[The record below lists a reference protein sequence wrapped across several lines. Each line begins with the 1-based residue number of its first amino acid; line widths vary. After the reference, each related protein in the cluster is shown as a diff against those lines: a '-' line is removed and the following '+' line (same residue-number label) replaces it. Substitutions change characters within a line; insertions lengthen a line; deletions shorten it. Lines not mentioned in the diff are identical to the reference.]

1 MLECLNFKLEQEV
14 SLYSKIRKKVVPS
27 MFLVGNSRKR
37 YYFPRDMAV
46 ASLFLLFIF
55 VLALNLKHGAIC
67 ASLSVFC
74 KIIIQ
79 QQLLISKTKSS
90 VANWWLLLGSF
101 YKHTNWG
108 LLLIETLLHIG
119 EINLDKTWLLSFLQK
134 KLPQMVSESATG
146 FQ

>member
-37 YYFPRDMAV
+37 YYFPSDMAV
-46 ASLFLLFIF
+46 ASLFLLFF

-74 KIIIQ
+74 KIII
-79 QQLLISKTKSS
+79 
-90 VANWWLLLGSF
+90 
-101 YKHTNWG
+101 
-108 LLLIETLLHIG
+108 
-119 EINLDKTWLLSFLQK
+119 
-134 KLPQMVSESATG
+134 
-146 FQ
+146 